1 MKQRIL
7 LSLSLLLSL
16 IAAAA
21 PVSLQQARQKAEA
34 QLKGKNLVVAAQA
47 RQMSKGETPPYY
59 VFNVENNGGF
69 VIVSGDDRVPDI
81 LGYSDKGNLDL
92 DRLPPNVAW
101 WLSGYQKQLEAISQ
115 DASAA
120 ARAME
125 STKRAK
131 VNPLVMT
138 EWGQG
143 YPYND
148 MCPVVNGQK
157 CLTGCVAT
165 AMAQIMYYHHA
176 PASACKTIFFPAIDH
191 NFQFLDESEL
201 PSTTFDW
208 SNMLLDYRQGSNEVQ
223 NRAIAKLMQYCGR
236 ALFTSYGLD
245 VSLSADEN
253 IKLQLNDTFGYDN
266 VSFVSRNNFSDEEW
280 ESLIYNELSARR
292 PVAYSGDDEVSGGG
306 HCFVC
311 DGYDGEGMFHINWGW
326 YGSAN
331 GFYRLSALIPN
342 GYPNGFTGGQSAVIG
357 IKSSDM
363 APGAVMKADD
373 IVCEQGKEIGE
384 LTWTSGT
391 MTIPQGT
398 PKLSTTATKDSP
410 VGIYP
415 IIISRGSITEND
427 LKLVNGKLTIVKTE
441 PPRNLYLDG
450 LLNYTDRR
458 SIDGTVKVY
467 ATVVNPTD
475 KDYTDFFVYRV
486 KNRNGSYWRE
496 FLASMIPVDVAAND
510 SELISFQINNLEAEK
525 EYQIVFEY
533 LENVNGNRQW
543 KEMGS
548 IELGRS
554 EIENPV
560 KKGDLNGDGKVSI
573 TDVVMIVDVIA
584 GIITDANQR
593 AAADVNGDG
602 SVTITDCVAAIDL
615 IAAQQTVK

>member
-1 MKQRIL
+1 MKQRLL

-165 AMAQIMYYHHA
+165 AMAQIMYYYHA
-176 PASACKTIFFPAIDH
+176 PASACKVDVYY
-191 NFQFLDESEL
+191 SEVYAGGVKVTENL
-201 PSTTFDW
+201 PYTVFDW
-208 SNMLLDYRQGSNEVQ
+208 SNMLLDYNHEATEDQKNAVAELMKYVGYTAEIMYNTTSSSAVPLFLQ
-223 NRAIAKLMQYCGR
+223 MKLN
-236 ALFTSYGLD
+236 T
-245 VSLSADEN
+245 V
-253 IKLQLNDTFGYDN
+253 FGYDAG
-266 VSFVSRNNFSDEEW
+266 VKLVSRSNYSNDDW
-280 ESLIYNELSARR
+280 EKLIYNELSSRR
-292 PVAYSGDDEVSGGG
+292 PVLYGGVGDRDAHE
-306 HCFVC
+306 FIC

-326 YGSAN
+326 NGDCN
-331 GFYRLSALIPN
+331 GFYRLSMLQPN
-342 GYPNGFTGGQSAVIG
+342 GHSSYSDGQDALIG

-475 KDYTDFFVYRV
+475 KNYTDFFVYRV

-496 FLASMIPVDVAAND
+496 FLASMIPVDVVAHD